1 MARSVSFEVYYM
13 QNGRWQIHA
22 RFEAADRDD
31 AIEEAKRLDSGAFSA
46 ACVVRESF
54 DSATNTASESVIYHT
69 PTMKAKPP
77 VSFITSGA
85 VDVVKPR
92 GSAMAAPSGSAASN
106 AAGDARKR
114 IDAAKKERAERLDRQ
129 KRRTGADQEKRG
141 RDQPL
146 ATVPARR
153 AGQRD
158 IDLPKL
164 TLRIALAF
172 TAACLVGTAVGVLAF
187 HGLRWLTSMGV
198 SLERAFSQTILIG
211 SWVIGWAFT
220 FFPMLRNALD
230 NSRPGPPDASDPD
243 RLAPEIAAPTKSPPG
258 RKDTATASLAA
269 EAAALRGAEETE
281 GPTAPEE
288 DEPDEPGDPREALD
302 ALARD
307 VLDALEDE
315 RRATSGTEDAGLIE
329 EGDPMPSLTSD
340 EPAEAPAAAPSDRG
354 APDTTDEDTEPPPKS
369 TAAAPSRP
377 PAETAQAPDPEPDP
391 QPERPK
397 EQGAAALKAG
407 LSRLVREAQGLYGR
421 TLVQD
426 SYLRFGLILFL
437 AGAAETFARRSGVT
451 QRQLVEMLSVEIE
464 RLGASKQHARGFA
477 ANIDEY
483 LLDQRYFDMYA
494 AGRSGG
500 LRISKGTNEDSGLER
515 AVETW
520 RRPTEARQTTRQD
533 PGSNQPESK
542 HFDTDPRRKARGD
555 DTPLGFVAVLFTDIV
570 DSTNLQQRNGD
581 KWMMNVVRA
590 HNDIVREALT
600 RFRGQEIKHT
610 GDGIMASFADV
621 VAAAEGALAMQDG
634 FARFS
639 EMMPD
644 LAFTVRVGLSAGE
657 PIHESGDIFGTPVNL
672 AARVMSKA
680 GAGQIAVSGIVE
692 EMCRD
697 QSMKFVELGRFQ
709 LKGFQKPQP
718 IFRLTRPRRR
728 PRDATAGARTAAIVK

>member
-46 ACVVRESF
+46 ACVVREAF

-85 VDVVKPR
+85 VDSGKMAGGKSR
-92 GSAMAAPSGSAASN
+92 GPALAAPAGSAAAN
-106 AAGDARKR
+106 AADDARKR
-114 IDAAKKERAERLDRQ
+114 IDAAKKKRAERLDRQ
-129 KRRTGADQEKRG
+129 KRGARSAQKRGG

-146 ATVPARR
+146 ASVPARR
-153 AGQRD
+153 AKRQD
-158 IDLPKL
+158 VDLPRL
-164 TLRIALAF
+164 TLWIALAF
-172 TAACLVGTAVGVLAF
+172 MAACLVGTAVGVLAF
-187 HGLRWLTSMGV
+187 HGLRWLASTGV
-198 SLERAFSQTILIG
+198 SLERTFSQTVLIG

-220 FFPMLRNALD
+220 FFPMLRKALD
-230 NSRPGPPDASDPD
+230 DSRPGTPGEDALEP
-243 RLAPEIAAPTKSPPG
+243 LAPESAKPAKKPPG
-258 RKDTATASLAA
+258 RKDAATASLAA
-269 EAAALRGAEETE
+269 EAEALRGMEEE
-281 GPTAPEE
+281 EPSAAHEE

-307 VLDALEDE
+307 VLDALEAE
-315 RRATSGTEDAGLIE
+315 RRSHGEDAPLIE
-329 EGDPMPSLTSD
+329 EGEDMP
-340 EPAEAPAAAPSDRG
+340 APSSVGAAEEAVTTMPDR
-354 APDTTDEDTEPPPKS
+354 TEPSDLDKNTNLPPNS
-369 TAAAPSRP
+369 ATDRPSEP
-377 PAETAQAPDPEPDP
+377 PAENAPPSTP
-391 QPERPK
+391 RPGHPA
-397 EQGAAALKAG
+397 EEGAAAVKAG

-421 TLVQD
+421 TLIQD

-451 QRQLVEMLSVEIE
+451 QRQLVEMLAAEIE

-520 RRPTEARQTTRQD
+520 RRPAEARQTTRQER
-533 PGSNQPESK
+533 GGAQPESK

-610 GDGIMASFADV
+610 GDGIMASFPDV

-697 QSMKFVELGRFQ
+697 QAMKFVELGRFQ

-728 PRDATAGARTAAIVK
+728 PRDPTAGKRATAVVR